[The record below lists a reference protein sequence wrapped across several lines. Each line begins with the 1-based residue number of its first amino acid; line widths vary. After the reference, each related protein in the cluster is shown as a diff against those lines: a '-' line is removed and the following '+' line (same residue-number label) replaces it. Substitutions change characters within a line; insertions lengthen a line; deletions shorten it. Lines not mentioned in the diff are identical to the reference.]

1 MVRGRRRLLQQA
13 ERPVVG
19 QQARRPAS
27 IESRDEILRQA
38 MVEARRELTSGSART
53 RRRWQWGH
61 LHRLTLQHTALGGVD
76 VPGPVRGLFNRG
88 PWDDA
93 GGGSRSSTPTAGTP
107 SQGYEVNWAPSMRM
121 VVDLADLDR
130 SRWVNQTGASGH
142 PFSSHYD
149 DQVGAWIEGETYPW
163 PSTEKAVRAADP
175 ETLRLVP
182 DRSDS

>member
-1 MVRGRRRLLQQA
+1 MEAVALLLKKPNDPWWDNKQT
-13 ERPVVG
+13 PGV
-19 QQARRPAS
+19 
-27 IESRDEILRQA
+27 IEGRDEILRQA
-38 MVEARRELTSGSART
+38 MVEARRDLTKRLGKNPET
-53 RRRWQWGH
+53 WQWGN
-61 LHRLTLQHTALGGVD
+61 LHRLTLQHKVLGGDD
-76 VPGPVRGLFNRG
+76 VPGVVRSLFNRG
-88 PWDDA
+88 PWDMP
-93 GGGSRSSTPTAGTP
+93 GGSSIVNANGYDA
-107 SQGYEVNWAPSMRM
+107 SQGFAVNWAPSMRM
-121 VVDLADLDR
+121 VVDLGNLDR